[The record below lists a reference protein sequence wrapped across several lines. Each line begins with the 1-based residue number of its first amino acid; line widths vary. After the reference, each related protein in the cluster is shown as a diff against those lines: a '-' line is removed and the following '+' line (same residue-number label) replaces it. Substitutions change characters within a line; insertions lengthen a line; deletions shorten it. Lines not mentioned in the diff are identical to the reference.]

1 MTGPTKAVV
10 IIALAVIVMVSLN
23 IAMWRRMR
31 AGLVAAKADQA
42 ANPELFD
49 QDGARIRVMACR
61 WCLGPMAAEQ
71 TGPARSLRPARTRTP
86 RPTGAVSRDDRP
98 QHGCRS

>member
-1 MTGPTKAVV
+1 MTGPVKAAV

-31 AGLVAAKADQA
+31 GGLAAAKAEQA

-49 QDGARIRVMACR
+49 ENGSRI
-61 WCLGPMAAEQ
+61 
-71 TGPARSLRPARTRTP
+71 
-86 RPTGAVSRDDRP
+86 
-98 QHGCRS
+98 H

>member
-1 MTGPTKAVV
+1 MTGPVKAAL

-31 AGLVAAKADQA
+31 GGLAAAKAEQA

-49 QDGARIRVMACR
+49 ENGSRI
-61 WCLGPMAAEQ
+61 
-71 TGPARSLRPARTRTP
+71 S
-86 RPTGAVSRDDRP
+86 
-98 QHGCRS
+98 

>member
-1 MTGPTKAVV
+1 MTGPVKAAV

-31 AGLVAAKADQA
+31 GGLAAAKAEQA

-49 QDGARIRVMACR
+49 ENGSRI
-61 WCLGPMAAEQ
+61 Q
-71 TGPARSLRPARTRTP
+71 
-86 RPTGAVSRDDRP
+86 
-98 QHGCRS
+98 

>member
-1 MTGPTKAVV
+1 MTGPVKAAV

-31 AGLVAAKADQA
+31 GGLAAAKAEQA

-49 QDGARIRVMACR
+49 KNGSRI
-61 WCLGPMAAEQ
+61 Q
-71 TGPARSLRPARTRTP
+71 
-86 RPTGAVSRDDRP
+86 
-98 QHGCRS
+98 